1 MDRRAAHLGGQ
12 ALEELANH
20 EARRA
25 FQHAAADGSHLA
37 ADLDRI
43 GVGDFRAAVGGRML
57 EGAARILV
65 KQFFERL
72 AAQIGGAPT
81 AAAAPRWQ
89 WWRRLLAWLG
99 GAS

>member
-1 MDRRAAHLGGQ
+1 
-12 ALEELANH
+12 
-20 EARRA
+20 
-25 FQHAAADGSHLA
+25 
-37 ADLDRI
+37 
-43 GVGDFRAAVGGRML
+43 
-57 EGAARILV
+57 LV

>member
-1 MDRRAAHLGGQ
+1 MGDGQTPWWRPDVVADRRLF
-12 ALEELANH
+12 L
-20 EARRA
+20 EAR
-25 FQHAAADGSHLA
+25 
-37 ADLDRI
+37 
-43 GVGDFRAAVGGRML
+43 GRML